1 VNEASFTTAS
11 WPAPAKLNLFLH
23 VTGRRPDGYHTLQT
37 LFQFLD
43 MGDEL
48 QFDVTRD
55 GRITR
60 ANSLPGVP
68 AEHDLCVR
76 AARLLQA
83 ASGTTLGAVIHLDK
97 RLPLGGGL
105 GGGSS
110 DAATTFL
117 ALNELWDC
125 GLAPEA
131 LAALGLKL
139 GADVPVF
146 VRGHAA
152 WAEGVGEVL
161 TPVDPPEQWMVVLAP
176 AVTVSTAQVFAA
188 FDRELPTWSRPLAPG
203 AVYLAHPWA
212 RTSSIPGVVDGDL
225 DLTPYSPAITIR
237 DFHAGRVRNDLEPVV
252 RRLYPEVDNA
262 LKWLGNFGEARM
274 TGSGACVF
282 LPVADKA
289 TGLAILAQ
297 CPEGLAGGFVAHS
310 CNVHPLYAR
319 RQN

>member
-1 VNEASFTTAS
+1 MNEATFTTAS

-43 MGDEL
+43 VGDDL
-48 QFDVTRD
+48 RFDVTRD
-55 GRITR
+55 GRIAR
-60 ANSLPGVP
+60 ANILPGVP
-68 AEHDLCVR
+68 EDRDLCMR

-83 ASGTTLGAVIHLDK
+83 VSGTTRGAVIHLDK
-97 RLPLGGGL
+97 HLPLGGGL

-110 DAATTFL
+110 DAATTLL
-117 ALNELWDC
+117 ALNELWGC
-125 GLAPEA
+125 GLTPEA

-152 WAEGVGEVL
+152 WAEGVGEEL
-161 TPVDPPEQWMVVLAP
+161 TPAEPPERWVVVLVP
-176 AVTVSTAQVFAA
+176 AVNVSTAEVFAVY
-188 FDRELPTWSRPLAPG
+188 DRE
-203 AVYLAHPWA
+203 
-212 RTSSIPGVVDGDL
+212 L

-237 DFHAGRVRNDLEPVV
+237 DFHAGRGRNDLEPVV

-262 LKWLGNFGEARM
+262 LKWLGNFGDARM

-282 LPVADKA
+282 LTVANEA
-289 TGLAILAQ
+289 TGQAILAQ
-297 CPEGLAGGFVAHS
+297 CPAALAGGFVARGR
-310 CNVHPLYAR
+310 NVHPLQVR
-319 RQN
+319 RKN

>member
-1 VNEASFTTAS
+1 MKEAIFTTAS

-43 MGDEL
+43 VGDEL
-48 QFDVTRD
+48 RFDVTGD
-55 GRITR
+55 GRIAR
-60 ANSLPGVP
+60 AQVLPGVP
-68 AEHDLCVR
+68 EDRDLCVR

-83 ASGTTLGAVIHLDK
+83 ASGTTQGVVIHLDK

-110 DAATTFL
+110 DAATTLL
-117 ALNELWDC
+117 ALNELWGC

-146 VRGHAA
+146 VHGHAA

-161 TPVDPPEQWMVVLAP
+161 TPAEPAERWVLVLVP
-176 AVTVSTAQVFAA
+176 AVSVSTAEVFAA
-188 FDRELPTWSRPLAPG
+188 YDRE
-203 AVYLAHPWA
+203 
-212 RTSSIPGVVDGDL
+212 L

-237 DFHAGRVRNDLEPVV
+237 DFHAGRGRNDLESVV

-262 LKWLGNFGEARM
+262 LKWLGKFGDARM

-282 LPVADKA
+282 LPVADA
-289 TGLAILAQ
+289 ASGEAILAHR
-297 CPEGLAGGFVAHS
+297 PPALAGGFVTHS
-310 CNVHPLYAR
+310 RNVHPLQAR

>member
-1 VNEASFTTAS
+1 MNEASFTTAS

-43 MGDEL
+43 VGDEL
-48 QFDVTRD
+48 RLDLTRD
-55 GRITR
+55 GRIVR
-60 ANSLPGVP
+60 ASMLPGVP
-68 AEHDLCVR
+68 EERDLCVR
-76 AARLLQA
+76 AARLLQV
-83 ASGTTLGAVIHLDK
+83 ASGSTQGAVIHLDK

-110 DAATTFL
+110 DAATTLL
-117 ALNELWDC
+117 ALNELWGC

-146 VRGHAA
+146 VHGHAA

-161 TPVDPPEQWMVVLAP
+161 APAEPPERWMVVLTP
-176 AVTVSTAQVFAA
+176 SVTVSTAQVFAA
-188 FDRELPTWSRPLAPG
+188 FDR
-203 AVYLAHPWA
+203 AHE
-212 RTSSIPGVVDGDL
+212 L

-237 DFHAGRVRNDLEPVV
+237 DFRAGRGRNDLEPVV

-262 LKWLGNFGEARM
+262 LKWLGNFGDARM

-282 LPVADKA
+282 LPVTDAA
-289 TGLAILAQ
+289 AGQAILAQ
-297 CPEGLAGGFVAHS
+297 CPAALAGGFVARGL
-310 CNVHPLYAR
+310 NVHPLQLR

>member
-37 LFQFLD
+37 LFQFLEL
-43 MGDEL
+43 GDDL
-48 QFDVTRD
+48 RFDVTRD
-55 GRITR
+55 GRIVR
-60 ANSLPGVP
+60 AALLPGVP
-68 AEHDLCVR
+68 VEHDLCVR

-83 ASGTTLGAVIHLDK
+83 ASGTTQGAVIHLDK

-110 DAATTFL
+110 DAATTLL

-125 GLAPEA
+125 GLAPDA
-131 LAALGLKL
+131 LATLGLKL

-161 TPVDPPEQWMVVLAP
+161 TPVDLPEQWMVVLVP
-176 AVTVSTAQVFAA
+176 AVTVSTARVFAA
-188 FDRELPTWSRPLAPG
+188 YDRE
-203 AVYLAHPWA
+203 
-212 RTSSIPGVVDGDL
+212 L

-262 LKWLGNFGEARM
+262 LKWLGNFGKARM

-282 LPVADKA
+282 LPVTDEAA
-289 TGLAILAQ
+289 GQEIVAQ
-297 CPEGLAGGFVAHS
+297 CPAELGSGLVTHS
-310 CNVHPLYAR
+310 RNVHPLR
-319 RQN
+319 VRWQN

>member
-1 VNEASFTTAS
+1 MNEATFTTAS

-23 VTGRRPDGYHTLQT
+23 ITGRRPDSYHTLQT

-43 MGDEL
+43 LGDDL
-48 QFDVTRD
+48 RFDITHD
-55 GRITR
+55 GRIAR
-60 ANSLPGVP
+60 ANLLLGVP
-68 AEHDLCVR
+68 EERDLCVR
-76 AARLLQA
+76 AARLLQTV
-83 ASGTTLGAVIHLDK
+83 SGTTQGAVIHLDK

-110 DAATTFL
+110 DAATTLL
-117 ALNELWDC
+117 ALNELWGC
-125 GLAPEA
+125 GLAPVA

-146 VRGHAA
+146 IHGHAA

-161 TPVDPPEQWMVVLAP
+161 TSAEPPEGWVVVLAP
-176 AVTVSTAQVFAA
+176 AVSVSTTQVFAA
-188 FDRELPTWSRPLAPG
+188 FDRE
-203 AVYLAHPWA
+203 
-212 RTSSIPGVVDGDL
+212 L

-237 DFHAGRVRNDLEPVV
+237 DFHAGRGRNDLEPVV

-262 LKWLGNFGEARM
+262 LKWLGNFGDARM

-282 LPVADKA
+282 LPVADEA
-289 TGLAILAQ
+289 AGRVILAQ
-297 CPEGLAGGFVAHS
+297 CPTTLAGGFVARGR
-310 CNVHPLYAR
+310 NVHPLQVR

>member
-43 MGDEL
+43 VGDDL
-48 QFDVTRD
+48 HFDLTDD
-55 GRITR
+55 GRIAR
-60 ANSLPGVP
+60 ANLLPGVP
-68 AEHDLCVR
+68 EENDLCMR

-83 ASGTTLGAVIHLDK
+83 ASGATQGAIIHLDK

-110 DAATTFL
+110 DAATTLL
-117 ALNELWDC
+117 ALNELWGC

-131 LAALGLKL
+131 LATLGLRL

-152 WAEGVGEVL
+152 WAEGVGEKL
-161 TPVDPPEQWMVVLAP
+161 TLVEPPERWVVVLIP
-176 AVTVSTAQVFAA
+176 AVSVSTAQVFAA
-188 FDRELPTWSRPLAPG
+188 YDNE
-203 AVYLAHPWA
+203 
-212 RTSSIPGVVDGDL
+212 L

-237 DFHAGRVRNDLEPVV
+237 DFHAGRGRNDLEPVV

-262 LKWLGNFGEARM
+262 LKWLGNFGDARM

-282 LPVADKA
+282 LPVTDEES
-289 TGLAILAQ
+289 GREIVAQ
-297 CPEGLAGGFVAHS
+297 CPMVLAGWFVTHS
-310 CNVHPLYAR
+310 RNVHPLQAR
-319 RQN
+319 RQR

>member
-1 VNEASFTTAS
+1 MTAS

-43 MGDEL
+43 IGDDL
-48 QFDVTRD
+48 RFDITRD
-55 GRITR
+55 GRIAR
-60 ANSLPGVP
+60 ANLLPGVP
-68 AEHDLCVR
+68 EQRDLCVR
-76 AARLLQA
+76 AARLLQTV
-83 ASGTTLGAVIHLDK
+83 SGTTQGVVIHLDK

-110 DAATTFL
+110 DAATTLL
-117 ALNELWDC
+117 ALNELWGC
-125 GLAPEA
+125 GLTPEA

-146 VRGHAA
+146 IHGHAA
-152 WAEGVGEVL
+152 WAEGVGEVV
-161 TPVDPPEQWMVVLAP
+161 TPAEPPEGWVVVLVP
-176 AVTVSTAQVFAA
+176 AVGVSTAQVFAA
-188 FDRELPTWSRPLAPG
+188 FDRE
-203 AVYLAHPWA
+203 
-212 RTSSIPGVVDGDL
+212 L

-237 DFHAGRVRNDLEPVV
+237 DFHAGRGRNDLELVV

-262 LKWLGNFGEARM
+262 LKWLGNFGDARM

-282 LPVADKA
+282 LPVADEA
-289 TGLAILAQ
+289 AGRVILAQ
-297 CPEGLAGGFVAHS
+297 CPTALADGFVARGR
-310 CNVHPLYAR
+310 NVHPLQVR

>member
-43 MGDEL
+43 VGDEL
-48 QFDVTRD
+48 RFDLTHD
-55 GRITR
+55 GHIVR
-60 ANSLPGVP
+60 AAELPGVSE
-68 AEHDLCVR
+68 AHDLCLR
-76 AARLLQA
+76 AARLLQI
-83 ASGTTLGAVIHLDK
+83 ASGTSQGAVIHLDK
-97 RLPLGGGL
+97 HLPFGGGL

-110 DAATTFL
+110 DAATTLL
-117 ALNELWDC
+117 ALNELWGC
-125 GLAPEA
+125 GLDSEA

-161 TPVDPPEQWMVVLAP
+161 TPVEPPERWMVLLVP
-176 AVTVSTAQVFAA
+176 AVSVSTAQVFAV
-188 FDRELPTWSRPLAPG
+188 FDRER
-203 AVYLAHPWA
+203 
-212 RTSSIPGVVDGDL
+212 
-225 DLTPYSPAITIR
+225 DLTPYSPTITIR
-237 DFHAGRVRNDLEPVV
+237 DFHAGHVRNDLEPVV

-262 LKWLGNFGEARM
+262 LKWLANFGDPRM

-282 LPVADKA
+282 LPVSDQVA
-289 TGLAILAQ
+289 GQEIVSR
-297 CPEGLAGGFVAHS
+297 CPVELAGGLVTHS
-310 CNVHPLYAR
+310 RNVHPLRQY

>member
-1 VNEASFTTAS
+1 MNEASFTTVS

-43 MGDEL
+43 VCDEL
-48 QFDVTRD
+48 QYDLTGD
-55 GRITR
+55 GRIVR
-60 ANSLPGVP
+60 ARELAGVP
-68 AEHDLCVR
+68 EERDLCVR

-83 ASGTTLGAVIHLDK
+83 TSGITQGAVIHLDK

-110 DAATTFL
+110 DAATTLL
-117 ALNELWDC
+117 ALNELWGC

-131 LAALGLKL
+131 LATLGLKL

-152 WAEGVGEVL
+152 WAEGVGEML
-161 TPVDPPEQWMVVLAP
+161 TPADPPERWVVVLAP
-176 AVTVSTAQVFAA
+176 AVAVSTAQVFSA
-188 FDRELPTWSRPLAPG
+188 FDRE
-203 AVYLAHPWA
+203 H
-212 RTSSIPGVVDGDL
+212 

-237 DFHAGRVRNDLEPVV
+237 DFHAGRGRNDLEPVV

-262 LKWLGNFGEARM
+262 LKWLGNFGNARM

-282 LPVADKA
+282 LPVADEA
-289 TGLAILAQ
+289 SGRAILAQ
-297 CPEGLAGGFVAHS
+297 CPAALAGGFVARS
-310 CNVHPLYAR
+310 RNVHPLHAR
-319 RQN
+319 RRN

>member
-1 VNEASFTTAS
+1 MNEASFTTAS

-23 VTGRRPDGYHTLQT
+23 VTGRRPNGYHTLQT

-43 MGDEL
+43 IGDDL
-48 QFDVTRD
+48 RFDITRD
-55 GRITR
+55 GRIAR
-60 ANSLPGVP
+60 ANLLPGVP
-68 AEHDLCVR
+68 EERDLCVR

-83 ASGTTLGAVIHLDK
+83 ASGSTQGVVIHLDK

-110 DAATTFL
+110 DAATTLL

-125 GLAPEA
+125 GLAPET

-146 VRGHAA
+146 VHGHAA

-161 TPVDPPEQWMVVLAP
+161 TPAEPPERWVVVLAP
-176 AVTVSTAQVFAA
+176 AASVSTAQVFAA
-188 FDRELPTWSRPLAPG
+188 FDRE
-203 AVYLAHPWA
+203 
-212 RTSSIPGVVDGDL
+212 L

-237 DFHAGRVRNDLEPVV
+237 DFHAGRGRNDLEPVV
-252 RRLYPEVDNA
+252 RRLYPEVDNV
-262 LKWLGNFGEARM
+262 LKWLGNFGDARM

-282 LPVADKA
+282 LPVADEA
-289 TGLAILAQ
+289 AGQEIVAQ
-297 CPEGLAGGFVAHS
+297 CPKSLAGGFVTHS
-310 CNVHPLYAR
+310 RNVHPLQV
-319 RQN
+319 RQQN

>member
-37 LFQFLD
+37 LFQFLEL
-43 MGDEL
+43 GDDL
-48 QFDVTRD
+48 RFDVTRD
-55 GRITR
+55 GRIVR
-60 ANSLPGVP
+60 AALLPGVP
-68 AEHDLCVR
+68 VEHDLCVR

-83 ASGTTLGAVIHLDK
+83 ASGTTQGAVIHLDK

-110 DAATTFL
+110 DAATTLL

-125 GLAPEA
+125 GLAPDA
-131 LAALGLKL
+131 LATLGLKL

-161 TPVDPPEQWMVVLAP
+161 TPVDLPEQWMVVLVP
-176 AVTVSTAQVFAA
+176 AVTVSTARVFAA
-188 FDRELPTWSRPLAPG
+188 YDRE
-203 AVYLAHPWA
+203 
-212 RTSSIPGVVDGDL
+212 L

-282 LPVADKA
+282 LPVADETAGQEIVAQRPKA
-289 TGLAILAQ
+289 
-297 CPEGLAGGFVAHS
+297 LAGGFVTHGR
-310 CNVHPLYAR
+310 NVHPLQVR